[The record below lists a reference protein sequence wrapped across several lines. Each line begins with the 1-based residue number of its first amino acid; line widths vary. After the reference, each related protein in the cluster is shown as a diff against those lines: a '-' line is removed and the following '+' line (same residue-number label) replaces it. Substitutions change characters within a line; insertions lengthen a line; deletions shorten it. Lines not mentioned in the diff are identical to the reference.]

1 MTDINKVLFSLL
13 EGIWSS
19 QEEKEAHDLEDCGES
34 FIATYCAYKSM
45 QKHHISYLKR
55 LNRRY
60 LESSKIFYRR
70 LAYISQ

>member
-45 QKHHISYLKR
+45 QKHHISVP
-55 LNRRY
+55 
-60 LESSKIFYRR
+60 EKIKPAVLGIVKDF
-70 LAYISQ
+70 L